1 MLMPK
6 KTKYR
11 KSHRGRRKGM
21 SKGGTEVNFGDYGLQ
36 ALETSY
42 ITGRQ
47 IEAARITITRTMQ
60 RKGKVWINIFPH
72 KPITKK
78 PAEVRMGSGK
88 GAVEYYVAVVKPGRI
103 IFEISG
109 VTEDIAREAMR
120 KAGHKL
126 PINYQICNEAHMSI
140 NDLRELSIGELEDKV
155 TELKKE
161 LMESRFSLA
170 TSQIEDTSIFKK
182 IKKQIAQANTV
193 LNQKKREEMMKAEN
207 NE

>member
-1 MLMPK
+1 M
-6 KTKYR
+6 
-11 KSHRGRRKGM
+11 
-21 SKGGTEVNFGDYGLQ
+21 N
-36 ALETSY
+36 
-42 ITGRQ
+42 
-47 IEAARITITRTMQ
+47 
-60 RKGKVWINIFPH
+60 
-72 KPITKK
+72 
-78 PAEVRMGSGK
+78 
-88 GAVEYYVAVVKPGRI
+88 
-103 IFEISG
+103 
-109 VTEDIAREAMR
+109 
-120 KAGHKL
+120 
-126 PINYQICNEAHMSI
+126 I